1 MMYIL
6 YIQLNRNV
14 SPLIGIATRQC
25 NVEGIWE
32 PPNLI
37 NCTAEA
43 FLNASLEVRFHF
55 LRFFFSKCKNMHNLY
70 INFTIPFLLYS

>member
-1 MMYIL
+1 MTYIV
-6 YIQLNRNV
+6 YIQLNINV

-37 NCTAEA
+37 NCTIEA
-43 FLNASLEVRFHF
+43 FLNASSEVRFHI
-55 LRFFFSKCKNMHNLY
+55 LS
-70 INFTIPFLLYS
+70 